1 MKLEDNSIIND
12 NMISDL
18 DEQINYL
25 NQDLEPLKEFILPSG
40 DHFSSNLH
48 VARAIT
54 RRAERSAVTL
64 YNNSLNDNPVIMYL
78 NRLSDY
84 FFVLSRYHNKQ
95 NNIPE
100 NTWQR

>member
-1 MKLEDNSIIND
+1 MNNIAIDIINE
-12 NMISDL
+12 NIILDL
-18 DEQINYL
+18 DDQIKYL

-64 YNNSLNDNPVIMYL
+64 YNNSLDNNPVIMYL

>member
-1 MKLEDNSIIND
+1 MKLEDNSIINE

-18 DEQINYL
+18 DDQINYL

-64 YNNSLNDNPVIMYL
+64 YNNSLIIIL
-78 NRLSDY
+78 
-84 FFVLSRYHNKQ
+84 
-95 NNIPE
+95 
-100 NTWQR
+100 